1 MTSRAHQDWTDQ
13 LDRQGVV
20 ELTAGDQVV
29 ARVDHDGVHLPSED
43 LLVPWRALA
52 FAFGHR
58 TRHWGVERGELELTV
73 SRTWWTQTLGRS
85 RAQGRPAPYR
95 DNGWEAS
102 LAVGYER
109 FGRRRIPVDDFAEWL
124 EDQAVRRAPL
134 PDRLCLTP
142 HADRPVL
149 DRDSNRDVP
158 LDRLPLSHQ
167 LRADIEAWGALGDDV
182 PSEGRSDDATWE
194 PLWASGRALAARVE
208 EETGRR
214 TAVWADCPEV
224 P

>member
-29 ARVDHDGVHLPSED
+29 ARVDRDGVHLLSED

-52 FAFGHR
+52 FAHGYS

-73 SRTWWTQTLGRS
+73 SRTWWTETLGTTS
-85 RAQGRPAPYR
+85 EEGSPAPFR
-95 DNGWEAS
+95 DTGWEAI
-102 LAVGYER
+102 VPVHYQR
-109 FGRRRIPVDDFAEWL
+109 FGRGRTPVEEFAEWL
-124 EDQAVRRAPL
+124 QEHAVRRAPL
-134 PDRLCLTP
+134 PDRLCMSP
-142 HADRPVL
+142 GDDRPIF

-167 LRADIEAWGALGDDV
+167 LRADIEAWGASGDDV
-182 PSEGRSDDATWE
+182 PSDQRSDEGTWE
-194 PLWASGRALAARVE
+194 PLWASGRDLAARVQQ
-208 EETGRR
+208 ETGRP